1 MFDPEE
7 YKKQRRLAKSSFK
20 IEQVPEKTLLMI
32 KQGFNSMEESFDTQ
46 IPEELIFEWSEADL
60 KAKLIRSEQDKY
72 TYRFT
77 F

>member
-7 YKKQRRLAKSSFK
+7 YKRQRKLAKSSFK

-32 KQGFNSMEESFDTQ
+32 KQGFNSMEETFDSE
-46 IPEELIFEWSEADL
+46 IPEEIIFEWSEADL

-72 TYRFT
+72 TYGFT

>member
-32 KQGFNSMEESFDTQ
+32 KQGFNSMEETFDSE
-46 IPEELIFEWSEADL
+46 IPEEIIFEWSEGDL
-60 KAKLIRSEQDKY
+60 NAKLIHCDRDKY

>member
-7 YKKQRRLAKSSFK
+7 YKKQRKLAKSSFK

>member
-7 YKKQRRLAKSSFK
+7 YKRQRKLAKSSFK

-32 KQGFNSMEESFDTQ
+32 KQGYSNMEESFDTQ

-60 KAKLIRSEQDKY
+60 KAKLIHSEQDKY

>member
-32 KQGFNSMEESFDTQ
+32 KQGFNSMEETFDSE
-46 IPEELIFEWSEADL
+46 IPEEIIFEWSEADL

-72 TYRFT
+72 TYGFT

>member
-7 YKKQRRLAKSSFK
+7 YKRQRKLAKSSFK
-20 IEQVPEKTLLMI
+20 IEQVPEKTLLLI
-32 KQGFNSMEESFDTQ
+32 KQGFSNMEESFNTQ
-46 IPEELIFEWSEADL
+46 IPEELIYEWSEADL
-60 KAKLIRSEQDKY
+60 NASLIRSEKGKY

>member
-7 YKKQRRLAKSSFK
+7 YKRQRKLAKSSFK
-20 IEQVPEKTLLMI
+20 IEQVPEKSLLLI
-32 KQGFNSMEESFDTQ
+32 KQGYSSMEESFDSE
-46 IPEELIFEWSEADL
+46 IPEEVIFQWSEGDL

>member
-7 YKKQRRLAKSSFK
+7 YKRQRKLAKSSFK

-32 KQGFNSMEESFDTQ
+32 KQGFNSMEETFDSE
-46 IPEELIFEWSEADL
+46 IPEEIIFEWSEGDL

>member
-7 YKKQRRLAKSSFK
+7 YKKQRKLAKSSFK
-20 IEQVPEKTLLMI
+20 IEQVPEKSLLLI
-32 KQGFNSMEESFDTQ
+32 KQGYSSMEESFDSE
-46 IPEELIFEWSEADL
+46 IPEEVIFQWSEAGL
-60 KAKLIRSEQDKY
+60 NAKFIKSEKGKY

>member
-7 YKKQRRLAKSSFK
+7 YKRQRRLAKSSFK

-32 KQGFNSMEESFDTQ
+32 KQGFSNMEETFDSE
-46 IPEELIFEWSEADL
+46 IPEEIIFEWSEGDL
-60 KAKLIRSEQDKY
+60 NAKLIRSENEKY